1 MAPLQTRPLGKD
13 GPPVS
18 AIGLGLMGLSAF
30 YSNAPNP
37 DAERFQLLDRAVE
50 LGCTFWDTADLYGD
64 SEDLLGKWFAHS
76 GKRSSVFLAT
86 KFGYVSVDA
95 ATGAATL
102 RSDAEYV
109 KLACAKS
116 LQRLGIDKIDL
127 YIAHRVDGKT
137 PIEETVQAMVELKKQ
152 GKIDY
157 LGLSEVSSKTLRRA
171 CEVHH
176 ISAVQV
182 EYSAFSLDIESE
194 QINLLK
200 TCRELGVAVI
210 AYSPLGRGMLTGR
223 FKSVDDFEDGDA
235 RKYLPRFA
243 GENFDKNLKLVDEL
257 AVLAEKKGCSA
268 GQLSL
273 AWLLAQGG
281 VFPIPGTMKIKYL
294 EENVAAFDVKLTED
308 EVANIRKFAEA
319 AEVSGGRYP
328 EMYVDELFRDTP
340 AVK

>member
-1 MAPLQTRPLGKD
+1 
-13 GPPVS
+13 
-18 AIGLGLMGLSAF
+18 
-30 YSNAPNP
+30 
-37 DAERFQLLDRAVE
+37 
-50 LGCTFWDTADLYGD
+50 
-64 SEDLLGKWFAHS
+64 
-76 GKRSSVFLAT
+76 
-86 KFGYVSVDA
+86 
-95 ATGAATL
+95 
-102 RSDAEYV
+102 
-109 KLACAKS
+109 
-116 LQRLGIDKIDL
+116 
-127 YIAHRVDGKT
+127 
-137 PIEETVQAMVELKKQ
+137 MVELKKQ

-308 EVANIRKFAEA
+308 EVA
-319 AEVSGGRYP
+319 
-328 EMYVDELFRDTP
+328 
-340 AVK
+340 